1 MQVRDVIAIAR
12 KRAGLKVEHSN
23 QEDEMLDLAAM
34 AEGMSTIIREIQPGV
49 DRRTMTLNGNEP
61 EIHLPYP
68 LLTVENLIL
77 DGRDLSNYR
86 VASSQM
92 QTNVES
98 QNV

>member
-1 MQVRDVIAIAR
+1 MRVRDVIAIAR
-12 KRAGLKVEHSN
+12 KRAGLPIEHGN
-23 QEDEMLDLAAM
+23 QADEMTDLM
-34 AEGMSTIIREIQPGV
+34 AISEGMSTIIREIQPGV
-49 DRRTMTLNGNEP
+49 DRRTITLNGNEP

-68 LLTVENLIL
+68 LLTVENIIL
-77 DGRDLSNYR
+77 DGQDLSTYR